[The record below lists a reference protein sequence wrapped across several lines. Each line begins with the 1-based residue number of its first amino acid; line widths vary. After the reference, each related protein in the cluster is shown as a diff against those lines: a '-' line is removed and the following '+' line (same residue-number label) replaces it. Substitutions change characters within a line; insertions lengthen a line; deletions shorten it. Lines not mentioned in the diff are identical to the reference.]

1 METAPIRFFY
11 EFASSYSYLSAMR
24 ISDLAAQR
32 GRVVDWVPFMLGPV
46 FHERGWTTSPF
57 NIYPDKGRYMWRD
70 MERLTRDAGLALVR
84 PDPFPQHSLLAARLA
99 VVGKS
104 AGWAEAFS
112 RAVFVAEF
120 GEGKNISDPSVL
132 AAILETV
139 CFDADAAMQAA
150 GDPAV
155 KQQLRD
161 NGDQA
166 AQCGV
171 FGAPSFVT
179 PDGELFWGNDRLEA
193 ALDWRGP
200 AV

>member
-1 METAPIRFFY
+1 MTGQIRFFY
-11 EFASSYSYLSAMR
+11 EFASTYSYLSAMR
-24 ISDLAAQR
+24 ISELAAER
-32 GRVVDWVPFMLGPV
+32 GRVVEWVPFMLGPV
-46 FHERGWTTSPF
+46 FHERGWNTSPF

-70 MERLTRDAGLALVR
+70 MERLTQAAGIALVR

-99 VVGKS
+99 VVGRRH
-104 AGWAEAFS
+104 GWVEAFS

-120 GEGKNISDPSVL
+120 GEGKDISQPPVL
-132 AAILETV
+132 EAILKTV
-139 CFDADAAMQAA
+139 TSDADAAMQAA
-150 GDPAV
+150 GEPAV

-179 PDGELFWGNDRLEA
+179 ADGELFWGNDRLEA
-193 ALDWRGP
+193 ALDWRGSD
-200 AV
+200 V

>member
-1 METAPIRFFY
+1 METGPIRFFY

-24 ISDLAAQR
+24 ISELAEQR
-32 GRVVDWVPFMLGPV
+32 GRTVEWVPFMLGPV

-70 MERLTRDAGLALVR
+70 MERLTRAAGLALVR

-99 VVGKS
+99 VVGRRD
-104 AGWAEAFS
+104 GWTEAFS
-112 RAVFVAEF
+112 RAVFAAEF
-120 GEGKNISDPSVL
+120 GEGQDISQPPVL
-132 AAILETV
+132 AAILATV
-139 CFDADAAMQAA
+139 CADAEDAMQAA

-161 NGDQA
+161 NGAEA
-166 AQCGV
+166 ARHGV

-200 AV
+200 AS